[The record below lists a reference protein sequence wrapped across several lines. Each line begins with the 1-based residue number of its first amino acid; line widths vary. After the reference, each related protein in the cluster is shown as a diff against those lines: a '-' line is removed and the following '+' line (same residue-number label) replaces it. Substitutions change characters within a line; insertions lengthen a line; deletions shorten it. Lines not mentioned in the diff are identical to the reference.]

1 MRNGFAGVGLWFF
14 AASVLAALFLIAL
27 APLDAIRFLG
37 VIAMLCA
44 TAGVALHLY
53 AVHVD
58 DPRALTALRH
68 RLHSTLTR
76 AQTDWR

>member
-1 MRNGFAGVGLWFF
+1 MRNGFVGMGLWFF

-27 APLDAIRFLG
+27 APLGAIRLLG

-58 DPRALTALRH
+58 DPRALTTLRH
-68 RLHSTLTR
+68 RLHSMLTR
-76 AQTDWR
+76 TQSSWR

>member
-27 APLDAIRFLG
+27 APLGAIRLLG

-58 DPRALTALRH
+58 DPRALIALRH
-68 RLHSTLTR
+68 QLHSMLTR